1 MNSKILIAED
11 EEKIRRLVAYYLMQ
25 EAFTVIE
32 AANGTDALALF
43 EQHSDLALV
52 ILDVMMPGLDGYSV
66 CKEIRRHSQLPVLML
81 TAKDTEPDELTGFR
95 CGADEYVTKPFSP
108 AILMQRVKNLLKR
121 SGAGGNGD
129 IAAGALQ
136 IRYRER
142 TVLVDGSM
150 VTLTPR
156 EFDLLYFLACNQ
168 GLVLSRDQILDRI
181 WEQDYDGNDR
191 TVDTHIKCLRAKL
204 RRAGNGIIT
213 IRKVGYKLDVSLF

>member
-1 MNSKILIAED
+1 
-11 EEKIRRLVAYYLMQ
+11 
-25 EAFTVIE
+25 
-32 AANGTDALALF
+32 
-43 EQHSDLALV
+43 
-52 ILDVMMPGLDGYSV
+52 
-66 CKEIRRHSQLPVLML
+66 
-81 TAKDTEPDELTGFR
+81 
-95 CGADEYVTKPFSP
+95 
-108 AILMQRVKNLLKR
+108 
-121 SGAGGNGD
+121 
-129 IAAGALQ
+129 
-136 IRYRER
+136 
-142 TVLVDGSM
+142 VLVDGSM